1 MVARRQRSYS
11 RRGSIIVASVCAAAM
26 FALAVERGAPVETKT
41 SPAPTGEFAGKIVPF
56 VAKYCGDCHAGAKP
70 EGNLDLLKFK
80 DASTVTSNRKAWRKV
95 LGKLS
100 AHEMPPAD
108 EDQPADEERNAV
120 VRWVDAELARP
131 VPLSAQDPGRVTI
144 HRLNRAEYNN
154 TIRDLVGVDFHPAD
168 DFPADDVGYGFDN
181 IGDVLSMSPLLL
193 EKYMRA
199 AERIMDQAIVVPRP
213 NAVPPTKTFDVA
225 KLDATGPAELTFRG
239 ARRIARNGEL
249 RQKWNVPYDGD
260 YRLRVRARGEKSGDD
275 VPHMVVKV
283 DDKEIKAFDVKV
295 DRMPPA
301 SYDCIAHLTAGD
313 HRLAIEFTN
322 EYTDPKPKDDTRRD
336 RALVVS
342 KFEVDGP
349 LGALPFEALPLSHR
363 QIFIARSKS
372 TGATSEEKADAARQ
386 IIRHFANRAF
396 RRPVKDEELD
406 RLMKL
411 WSMADKDGEPFE
423 QGIQLALE
431 AVLVSPHFLFR
442 VEADPTPD
450 EPQAKHEINDYELAT
465 RLSYFVW
472 SSMPDD
478 ELRALCDQGTLRKE
492 GHLEAQ
498 IRRMLKDPKAQA
510 LVDNFAG
517 QWLQTRR
524 IGTIT
529 PDKSVFPQ
537 FDDDLRAAMKKETE
551 LFFLHVMNEDRSVL
565 EFLDADYTWANE
577 RLAKLYGISGVS
589 GEEFRRVSLN
599 GTHRGGLLTEASVL
613 LITSNPGRTS
623 PVKRGKWV
631 LETLLGAPPPS
642 PPPNVPALP
651 DDKRAP
657 LTGTL
662 RQRMEQHRADPICA
676 SCHKAM
682 DPLGFGLENF
692 DAIGGWR
699 TKDGGQPID
708 ASGVLPGGRKFDGV
722 EGLRETLKSKK
733 DQFARCFAEKMLTYA
748 LGRGLED
755 FDDAAVDQIA
765 HAAAQNDYRFSS
777 FVIEIA
783 RSAPFQMRRGAG
795 VSR

>member
-1 MVARRQRSYS
+1 MAVVVLIGLSTRQATS
-11 RRGSIIVASVCAAAM
+11 
-26 FALAVERGAPVETKT
+26 VETKAAAA
-41 SPAPTGEFAGKIVPF
+41 SADEFSAKVVPF

-70 EGNLDLLKFK
+70 EGGLDLSKFK
-80 DASTVTSNRKAWRKV
+80 EASAVGSNRKTWRKV

-108 EDQPADEERNAV
+108 EDQPTDDERNAV
-120 VRWVDAELARP
+120 VHWVDAELARP
-131 VPLSAQDPGRVTI
+131 VPLSQQDPGRVTI

-181 IGDVLSMSPLLL
+181 IGDVLSTSPLLL

-199 AERIMDQAIVVPRP
+199 AERIMDQAIVTPKP

-225 KLDATGPAELTFRG
+225 KLDATVKAELTFRG
-239 ARRIARNGEL
+239 ARRIAKNGEL
-249 RQKWNVPYDGD
+249 RQKWNTPYDSD
-260 YRLRVRARGEKSGDD
+260 YRLKVRAKGEKVGDD
-275 VPHMVVKV
+275 LPHMVVKV

-295 DRMPPA
+295 DRM
-301 SYDCIAHLTAGD
+301 STNYECVAHLTAGE
-313 HRLAIEFTN
+313 HTLAIQFTN
-322 EYTDPKPKDDTRRD
+322 EFIDPNSKDDLRRD

-349 LGALPFEALPLSHR
+349 LGPLPFEALPLVHR
-363 QIFIARSKS
+363 KLFVARPKAVAS
-372 TGATSEEKADAARQ
+372 AEERADAARQ
-386 IIRHFANRAF
+386 VIRHFANRAF
-396 RRPVKDEELD
+396 RRPVKDEEVD
-406 RLMKL
+406 RLMQL
-411 WSMADKDGEPFE
+411 WSMADKDGQTFE
-423 QGIQLALE
+423 ESIQLALE

-442 VEADPTPD
+442 VETDPSADD
-450 EPQAKHEINDYELAT
+450 AKAKHEINDYELAT
-465 RLSYFVW
+465 RLSYFLW

-478 ELRALCDQGTLRKE
+478 ELRAVCDKGDLRK
-492 GHLEAQ
+492 GDNLGVQ
-498 IRRMLKDPKAQA
+498 IHRMLKDPKAQA

-524 IGTIT
+524 ISSIA
-529 PDKSVFPQ
+529 PDNAVFPQ
-537 FDDDLRAAMKKETE
+537 FDESLRAAMKKETE

-565 EFLDADYTWANE
+565 EFLDCDYTWANE
-577 RLAKLYGISGVS
+577 RLAKLYGISGIS
-589 GEEFRRVSLN
+589 GDEFRKVSLT
-599 GTHRGGLLTEASVL
+599 GTHRGGLLTEAAVL

-631 LETLLGAPPPS
+631 LETLLGAPPPT

-651 DDKRAP
+651 DDKKAP

-692 DAIGGWR
+692 DAIGAWR

-722 EGLRETLKSKK
+722 EGLREVLTAKK
-733 DQFARCFAEKMLTYA
+733 DQFARCLAEKMLTYA

-783 RSAPFQMRRGAG
+783 RSAPFQMRRGAVNG
-795 VSR
+795 K

>member
-1 MVARRQRSYS
+1 
-11 RRGSIIVASVCAAAM
+11 
-26 FALAVERGAPVETKT
+26 
-41 SPAPTGEFAGKIVPF
+41 
-56 VAKYCGDCHAGAKP
+56 
-70 EGNLDLLKFK
+70 
-80 DASTVTSNRKAWRKV
+80 
-95 LGKLS
+95 
-100 AHEMPPAD
+100 
-108 EDQPADEERNAV
+108 
-120 VRWVDAELARP
+120 
-131 VPLSAQDPGRVTI
+131 VPLSQQDPGRVTI

-181 IGDVLSMSPLLL
+181 IGDVLSTSPLLL

-199 AERIMDQAIVVPRP
+199 AERIMDQAIITPKP

-225 KLDATGPAELTFRG
+225 KLDATVKAELTFRG
-239 ARRIARNGEL
+239 ARRIAKNGEL
-249 RQKWNVPYDGD
+249 RQTWSTQYDSD
-260 YRLRVRARGEKSGDD
+260 YRLRVRAGGRKVGDD
-275 VPHMVVKV
+275 LPHMVVKV
-283 DDKEIKAFDVKV
+283 DDKEIKAFDVKA
-295 DRMPPA
+295 DRM
-301 SYDCIAHLTAGD
+301 STNYECIAHLTAGE
-313 HRLAIEFTN
+313 HVLAIQFTN
-322 EYTDPKPKDDTRRD
+322 EYTDPKPKDDLSRD

-349 LGALPFEALPLSHR
+349 LGPLPFEAMPLAHR
-363 QIFIARSKS
+363 QIFVAWPKTLASADDR
-372 TGATSEEKADAARQ
+372 ADAAHKV
-386 IIRHFANRAF
+386 IRHFANRAF
-396 RRPVKDEELD
+396 RRPVKDDEVD
-406 RLMKL
+406 RLMQL
-411 WSMADKDGEPFE
+411 WSIADKDAQSFE
-423 QGIQLALE
+423 ESIQLALE

-442 VEADPTPD
+442 VETDPDSSEVAAQGGQSPFAPKA
-450 EPQAKHEINDYELAT
+450 PQKGTVPAKHQINDYELAT
-465 RLSYFVW
+465 RLSYFIW

-478 ELRALCDQGTLRKE
+478 KLRAVCDKGDLRKADN
-492 GHLEAQ
+492 LEVQ
-498 IRRMLKDPKAQA
+498 IHRMLKDPKAQA

-524 IGTIT
+524 IGTVT

-565 EFLDADYTWANE
+565 EFLDCDYTWANE

-589 GEEFRRVSLN
+589 GDEFRKVSLT
-599 GTHRGGLLTEASVL
+599 GTHRGGLLTEAAVL

-631 LETLLGAPPPS
+631 LETLLGAPPPT

-651 DDKRAP
+651 DDKKAP

-692 DAIGGWR
+692 DAIGAWR

-708 ASGVLPGGRKFDGV
+708 ASGVLPGGRKFDGA
-722 EGLRETLKSKK
+722 EGLREVLKAKK
-733 DQFARCFAEKMLTYA
+733 DQFARCLAEKMLTYA

-765 HAAAQNDYRFSS
+765 HAAAQIDYRFSS

-783 RSAPFQMRRGAG
+783 RSAPFQMRRGAVNG
-795 VSR
+795 K